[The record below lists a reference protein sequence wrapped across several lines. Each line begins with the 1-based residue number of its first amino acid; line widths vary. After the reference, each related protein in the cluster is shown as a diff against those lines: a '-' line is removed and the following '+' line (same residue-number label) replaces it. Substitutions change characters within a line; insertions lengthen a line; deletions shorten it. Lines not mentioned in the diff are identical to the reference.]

1 MVRPRSSR
9 KEGVGGSS
17 AAGDDPSGRVGQ
29 VDPSDQ
35 FDHDG
40 GGKPP
45 RVRVCIGG
53 VFRRFRGVGFMVV
66 GFKVVG
72 FKVVDFV
79 DE

>member
-1 MVRPRSSR
+1 M
-9 KEGVGGSS
+9 
-17 AAGDDPSGRVGQ
+17 GQ

-35 FDHDG
+35 SDQTDHDG

-66 GFKVVG
+66 GFMVVGFKVVG

>member
-9 KEGVGGSS
+9 KEDIGGSC

-29 VDPSDQ
+29 VDLPDQSDQ
-35 FDHDG
+35 SDHDG

-53 VFRRFRGVGFMVV
+53 VFRRFRGVGFL
-66 GFKVVG
+66 
-72 FKVVDFV
+72 VVDFV

>member
-1 MVRPRSSR
+1 M
-9 KEGVGGSS
+9 
-17 AAGDDPSGRVGQ
+17 
-29 VDPSDQ
+29 DPSDQ
-35 FDHDG
+35 SDQSDHDG

-53 VFRRFRGVGFMVV
+53 VFRRIRDVGFKVV